1 MKRVKIFEDSAPFS
15 LVIKQSVQENTSSE
29 QQPFNWGPR
38 FHIGCM
44 GLGRIQHLEPK
55 QSVMIKPL
63 SSYRPYGRWNRNQ
76 VALVPCM
83 KPDKHSSQKQNLDN
97 SRFQH
102 NVCFQSKSYQNCFW
116 PWNKKAKNMSVRNN
130 TLQDRLS
137 TIITLREYGNMR
149 ESGRGSLTRAPH
161 SGL

>member
-1 MKRVKIFEDSAPFS
+1 MNENVLDFLGLSTLLIGNKAEPPGKHLQLTSAFS
-15 LVIKQSVQENTSSE
+15 
-29 QQPFNWGPR
+29 WGPQ

-55 QSVMIKPL
+55 QSVMIKSL

-76 VALVPCM
+76 GALVPCM
-83 KPDKHSSQKQNLDN
+83 KPDEHSSQKQNLDN

-137 TIITLREYGNMR
+137 TIITLRE
-149 ESGRGSLTRAPH
+149 
-161 SGL
+161 